1 MYRCNTKPHFWSQL
15 WLGIIAIFSVSV
27 NAQPTPAQEYRQVY
41 HISQLCE
48 HERVLQQVRTLQAE
62 RARPQT
68 QRVQPHF
75 AYFAP
80 LYRAPLHAN
89 APIRAGPHFA

>member
-27 NAQPTPAQEYRQVY
+27 NAQPTPAEEYRQVY

-48 HERVLQQVRTLQAE
+48 HTRTQQRSHTRPIQHTLPQA
-62 RARPQT
+62 

-75 AYFAP
+75 AYFEP
-80 LYRAPLHAN
+80 IYRAPMYAN